1 MIQFH
6 VTLSVVFRLH
16 VLAEDDKKKKKKKK
30 LYMIYLIISISIYK
44 K

>member
-30 LYMIYLIISISIYK
+30 IIYDIFNNKYINI
-44 K
+44 

>member
-16 VLAEDDKKKKKKKK
+16 VLAEDDKKKKKKKI
-30 LYMIYLIISISIYK
+30 IYDIFNNKYINI
-44 K
+44 